1 MKRVFAF
8 CLAFLLCLSLAAC
21 GEKPSTEE
29 TTTQPAEGFEG
40 DIDIVTSESDY
51 PVPPE
56 PKPVV
61 SAKFINQLGG
71 AHYVGEPSD
80 YQVAIGFYAEENWKS
95 FSFSQLSWETE
106 TYTVEKELYT
116 GTMAQGQTFVAQ
128 VTFWGDMTTYGIS
141 ITDENDN
148 VQHYAVNVSGE
159 DGSLELEAYT
169 PAVSE

>member
-8 CLAFLLCLSLAAC
+8 CLAFVICLSLAAC

-29 TTTQPAEGFEG
+29 TTTQPAAGLEGNM
-40 DIDIVTSESDY
+40 DIVDTEY

-56 PKPVV
+56 PKALV
-61 SAKFINQLGG
+61 SARFIDQLGG
-71 AHYVGEPSD
+71 VHYVGEPSD

-106 TYTVEKELYT
+106 TYTVEKELYA
-116 GTMAQGQTFVAQ
+116 GTMTQGQTFVAQ

-141 ITDENDN
+141 VTDENDN
-148 VQHYAVNVSGE
+148 VQHYAVYVSGK

-169 PAVSE
+169 PEVSE